1 MAGKQSKTTE
11 WKSEVLERWPQKGTS
26 TVWVAQK
33 LEAPDGK
40 KFLGVRK
47 LTVKA
52 NGEEIHTSSG
62 ISVPLSADSA
72 ATLRKLSCMFKR
84 LSNELGDD

>member
-1 MAGKQSKTTE
+1 MAGKPEKATA
-11 WKSEVLERWPQKGTS
+11 WKSEVLERWPNTGTS
-26 TVWVAQK
+26 EVWVAQK

-47 LTVKA
+47 LAVKA
-52 NGEEIHTSSG
+52 NGEEIHTSVG

-72 ATLRKLSCMFKR
+72 AVLRKLSGMFKR
-84 LSNELGDD
+84 LGNELGDN